1 MTTIAKLSKLQFHV
15 LLMSCSIFLVI
26 FYMQNVDAEASL
38 DEFSY
43 GLVSVVSHVGSSASV
58 GMCVVVLLM
67 NDLPKNRV
75 ASMPLPESSHCLHLR
90 QVNVFT

>member
-1 MTTIAKLSKLQFHV
+1 MFNI
-15 LLMSCSIFLVI
+15 SCDFL
-26 FYMQNVDAEASL
+26 QNVDAEASL

-67 NDLPKNRV
+67 NDLPKGRV
-75 ASMPLPESSHCLHLR
+75 ASMSSLESSQCLHLS